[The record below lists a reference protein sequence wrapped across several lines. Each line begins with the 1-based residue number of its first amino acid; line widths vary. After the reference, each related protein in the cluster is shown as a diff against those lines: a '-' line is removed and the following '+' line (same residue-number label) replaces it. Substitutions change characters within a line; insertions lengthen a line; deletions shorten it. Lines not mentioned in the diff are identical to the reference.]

1 MTHLSKEFRI
11 GMLVIAGLALLI
23 LGVNYLKGFNPFSPS
38 NTYYASYEKI
48 DGLAVSNPILVNGF
62 KVGQVT
68 DVRFSDAGDGTLLVA
83 FDIEQSNLKMPDD
96 TRAKIFSSDLFGTK
110 AIDLIAGESQT
121 LAVPGDTLIADLEM
135 GIAEAVRIEL
145 LPLKNKTDQL
155 IDGVDDILE
164 NLKAVFEAD
173 ATLGLP
179 TAFESIQ
186 RTVESLEKTSLQ
198 LDAMVAENRSTLSS
212 IMTNVDGITTN
223 FKNHND
229 ELANVMTNFSDIS
242 DSLAAVNFAATINR
256 ADQSLAQI
264 EEITRKINRGQG
276 SLGQLVNS
284 DSLHDGLIATN
295 RELQYLINDL
305 YLNPWRYVR
314 VSVFGKK
321 QEKNLSKKEMDRL
334 RKVIKEELEAE
345 ESPNP

>member
-284 DSLHDGLIATN
+284 DSLHEGLITTN
-295 RELQYLINDL
+295 R
-305 YLNPWRYVR
+305 
-314 VSVFGKK
+314 
-321 QEKNLSKKEMDRL
+321 
-334 RKVIKEELEAE
+334 
-345 ESPNP
+345 

>member
-1 MTHLSKEFRI
+1 
-11 GMLVIAGLALLI
+11 MLVIAGLALLI

-38 NTYYASYEKI
+38 DTYYASYDKI
-48 DGLAVSNPILVNGF
+48 DGLAISNPILVNGF

-264 EEITRKINRGQG
+264 EEITRKINSGQG

-295 RELQYLINDL
+295 QELQYLINDL
-305 YLNPWRYVR
+305 YLNPWRYVK

-321 QEKNLSKKEMDRL
+321 QEKNLSKKEMERL
-334 RKVIKEELEAE
+334 RTMIQEELEAE

>member
-1 MTHLSKEFRI
+1 
-11 GMLVIAGLALLI
+11 MLVIAGLVLLI

-48 DGLAVSNPILVNGF
+48 DGLSVSNPILVNGF

-121 LAVPGDTLIADLEM
+121 LALPGDTLIADLEM

-164 NLKAVFEAD
+164 NLKSVFEAD

-256 ADQSLAQI
+256 ADRSLAQI

-284 DSLHDGLIATN
+284 DSLHEGLLTTN
-295 RELQYLINDL
+295 QELQYLINDL

-334 RKVIKEELEAE
+334 RKVIQEELEAE
-345 ESPNP
+345 ESLNP

>member
-38 NTYYASYEKI
+38 DTYYASYDKI

-121 LAVPGDTLIADLEM
+121 LAMPGDTLIADLEM

-212 IMTNVDGITTN
+212 IMKNVDGITTN

-229 ELANVMTNFSDIS
+229 DLANVMTNFSDIS
-242 DSLAAVNFAATINR
+242 DSLAAVNFASTINR
-256 ADQSLAQI
+256 ADQSLTQI
-264 EEITRKINRGQG
+264 EEITRKINSGQG

-295 RELQYLINDL
+295 QELQYLINDL
-305 YLNPWRYVR
+305 YLNPWRYVK

-321 QEKNLSKKEMDRL
+321 QEKNLSKKEMERL
-334 RKVIKEELEAE
+334 RNMIQEELEAQ